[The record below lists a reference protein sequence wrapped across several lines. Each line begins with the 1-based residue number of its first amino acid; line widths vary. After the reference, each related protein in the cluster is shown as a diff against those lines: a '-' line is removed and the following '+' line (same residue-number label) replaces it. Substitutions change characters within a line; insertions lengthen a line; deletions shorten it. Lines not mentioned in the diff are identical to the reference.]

1 MLSFKQYLEEV
12 NKIEEDGMGGA
23 VVAGPTNVVSGV
35 AGIGAQGPKNPQSEP
50 GGRASVM
57 GTVKRKLPKN

>member
-1 MLSFKQYLEEV
+1 
-12 NKIEEDGMGGA
+12 MGGA
-23 VVAGPTNVVSGV
+23 VAAAGPTNVVSGV

-57 GTVKRKLPKN
+57 GNVRRKLPKQ